1 MDHFK
6 MVEICNN
13 ILTQMNEDDEFKY
26 FINNTDK
33 DIFVTVKVETSQEHI
48 TISDSLINI
57 KCRIHGLAFDTFI
70 IVKNNSS
77 LLEEDKNLKIKANKV
92 TVGLTN
98 NVLEFNFVGMFSYL
112 LNNLFIEL
120 GYYKNYYIQNFRN
133 YQNTIAPLP
142 DSQSISEKD
151 IHQNMTKIIFR

>member
-26 FINNTDK
+26 FIKNTDK

-57 KCRIHGLAFDTFI
+57 KCRVHDLAFDTFI
-70 IVKNNSS
+70 VVKNLSS
-77 LLEEDKNLKIKANKV
+77 LLEENKNLIIKTGRI

-98 NVLEFNFVGMFSYL
+98 NVFEFNFVGMFSYL
-112 LNNLFIEL
+112 LNNLLVEM
-120 GYYKNYYIQNFRN
+120 GYYKNKTRN
-133 YQNTIAPLP
+133 L
-142 DSQSISEKD
+142 
-151 IHQNMTKIIFR
+151 IIDFK